1 VKTLTGELRNNIKVQ
16 DLKREEESLM
26 DYIRGASRQQIILF
40 PESVEDYITEDNPV
54 RFIDAFVSS
63 LDLAELGFARAQ
75 PAETGRPAYDPGD
88 LLRLYLYGYLNRVR
102 SSRLLE
108 RETKVN
114 LEVMWLLGKLRP
126 DFKTIA
132 DFRRD
137 NLKAVKQVCREF
149 TLLCRKLELFS
160 GDLVSIDGS
169 KFKAVNGRRRNFSE
183 HRLKKAMH
191 ALDEKISGYLKS
203 LDAADA
209 NDPDPDR
216 PPPSAADLRAKIAT
230 LRERKAKYQSLT
242 EELKTKGAKQVS
254 LTDGDARSMIVHH
267 NSTDVCYNVQTAV
280 DEKHQLIVAHEV
292 TNDPT
297 DHAHLAEM
305 AQRAKETLGVE
316 QLEVVADMGY
326 YDGAEVKRCAAA
338 GITTYIPKPITSVNQ
353 KRGLF
358 TKQDFSYD
366 EAQDCYVCPAGAE
379 LHYRY
384 ESFEQN
390 RLIRYYTTSKCLT
403 CPIRAQCTT
412 NARGRRITRWVDE
425 KFLDDM
431 ARRMRA
437 RPELMRRRQQLS
449 EPPFGTIKRAMNQGY
464 FLMKGLDKV
473 GAEMSLTVLSYNL
486 KRAIN
491 ILGVPKLIA
500 AVT

>member
-1 VKTLTGELRNNIKVQ
+1 
-16 DLKREEESLM
+16 M
-26 DYIRGASRQQIILF
+26 
-40 PESVEDYITEDNPV
+40 
-54 RFIDAFVSS
+54 
-63 LDLAELGFARAQ
+63 
-75 PAETGRPAYDPGD
+75 
-88 LLRLYLYGYLNRVR
+88 
-102 SSRLLE
+102 LE

-114 LEVMWLLGKLRP
+114 IEVMWLLGKLSP

-137 NLKAVKQVCREF
+137 NLKALKQVCREF
-149 TLLCRKLELFS
+149 TLLCRKLGLFGGEL
-160 GDLVSIDGS
+160 VAVDGS

-183 HRLKKAMH
+183 GRLKKSIQ
-191 ALDEKISGYLKS
+191 ALDEKISTYLRN

-209 NDPDPDR
+209 NDPDPEE

-230 LRERKAKYQSLT
+230 LRERKAKYEALHAD
-242 EELKTKGAKQVS
+242 LKASGAKQVS
-254 LTDGDARSMIVHH
+254 LTDKDARSMIVHF

-280 DEKHQLIVAHEV
+280 DEKHQLIVEHEV

-305 AQRAKETLGVE
+305 AVRAKAMLEVA
-316 QLEVVADMGY
+316 QLEVVADRGY
-326 YDGAEVKRCAAA
+326 YDGAEVKQCAEA
-338 GITTYIPKPITSVNQ
+338 GITTYIPKPITSVNKQ
-353 KRGLF
+353 RGLF
-358 TKQDFSYD
+358 IKQDFSYD
-366 EAQDCYVCPAGAE
+366 EAKDCYVCPAGAE

-384 ESFEQN
+384 ESFEQG
-390 RLIRYYTTSKCLT
+390 RLIRYYTTSQCLT
-403 CPIRAQCTT
+403 CPIKAQCTT

-425 KFLDDM
+425 KLMDDM
-431 ARRMRA
+431 ARRVRA
-437 RPELMRRRQQLS
+437 RPELLRRRQQLS

-486 KRAIN
+486 KRVIN
-491 ILGVPKLIA
+491 ILGVEKLIQ

>member
-1 VKTLTGELRNNIKVQ
+1 
-16 DLKREEESLM
+16 M
-26 DYIRGASRQQIILF
+26 DYIRGSSRNQVMLF

-54 RFIDAFVSS
+54 RFIDAFVSK
-63 LDLAELGFARAQ
+63 LDLAELGFNRTQ

-114 LEVMWLLGKLRP
+114 IEVMWLLGKLSP

-137 NLKAVKQVCREF
+137 NLKALKQVCREF
-149 TLLCRKLELFS
+149 TLLCRKLELF
-160 GDLVSIDGS
+160 GGELVAVDGS
-169 KFKAVNGRRRNFSE
+169 KFKAVNNRRRNFNE
-183 HRLKKAMH
+183 ARLTKAIKAM
-191 ALDEKISGYLKS
+191 DEKISAYLRG
-203 LDAADA
+203 LDQADAA
-209 NDPDPDR
+209 DPDPDE
-216 PPPSAADLRAKIAT
+216 PAPSATELREKIKT
-230 LRERKAKYQSLT
+230 LTERKAKYQAWQS
-242 EELKTKGAKQVS
+242 ELKTSGAKQVS
-254 LTDGDARSMIVHH
+254 LTDRDARSMVMHH
-267 NSTDVCYNVQTAV
+267 GSTEVGYNVQTVV
-280 DEKHQLIVAHEV
+280 DEQHQLIVEHEV

-305 AQRAKETLGVE
+305 ALRAKATLGVE

-326 YDGAEVKRCAAA
+326 YDGAEVKQCAEA
-338 GITTYIPKPITSVNQ
+338 GVTTYVPKPITSVNR

-358 TKQDFSYD
+358 IKQDFSYD
-366 EAQDCYVCPAGAE
+366 QARDCYRCPAGAE
-379 LHYRY
+379 LTYRY
-384 ESFEQN
+384 ESFEQG
-390 RLIRYYTTSKCLT
+390 RLIRYYTTNKCLT
-403 CPIRAQCTT
+403 CPIKKKCTT

-486 KRAIN
+486 KRAIK
-491 ILGVPKLIA
+491 ILGVKKLIEA
-500 AVT
+500 LT

>member
-1 VKTLTGELRNNIKVQ
+1 
-16 DLKREEESLM
+16 M
-26 DYIRGASRQQIILF
+26 DYIRGTARNQVILF
-40 PESVEDYITEDNPV
+40 PETVEDYITADNPV
-54 RFIDAFVSS
+54 RFIDAFVAS
-63 LDLAELGFARAQ
+63 LNLSELGFARAQ

-88 LLRLYLYGYLNRVR
+88 LLRLYLYGYLHRVR
-102 SSRLLE
+102 SSRMLE
-108 RETKVN
+108 REAKVN
-114 LEVMWLLGKLRP
+114 LEVMWLLGKLSP

-137 NLKAVKQVCREF
+137 NLAAIKRVCREF
-149 TLLCRKLELFS
+149 TLLCRKLQLFGGEL
-160 GDLVSIDGS
+160 VAVDGS

-183 HRLKKAMH
+183 RRLKKSIQ
-191 ALDEKISGYLKS
+191 ALDEKISTYLRS

-216 PPPSAADLRAKIAT
+216 APPSAADLRAKIAT
-230 LRERKAKYQSLT
+230 LRERKAKYEALHSK
-242 EELKTKGAKQVS
+242 LKASGAKQVS
-254 LTDGDARSMIVHH
+254 LTDRDARSMIVHF

-305 AQRAKETLGVE
+305 AVRAKAMLEVA
-316 QLEVVADMGY
+316 QLEVVADRGY
-326 YDGAEVKRCAAA
+326 YDGAEVKQCAAA
-338 GITTYIPKPITSVNQ
+338 GITSYIPKPITSVNQ

-358 TKQDFSYD
+358 TKQDFIYD
-366 EAQDCYVCPAGAE
+366 EEKDCYRCPAGE
-379 LHYRY
+379 QLTYRY
-384 ESFEQN
+384 ESFELN
-390 RLIRYYTTSKCLT
+390 RQIRYYTTSKCLN
-403 CPIRAQCTT
+403 CPLKAQCTT
-412 NARGRRITRWVDE
+412 NSRGRRITRWVDE
-425 KFLDDM
+425 KFLEDM
-431 ARRMRA
+431 ARRVRA

-464 FLMKGLDKV
+464 FLMRGLDKV

-491 ILGVPKLIA
+491 ILGVEKLIE
-500 AVT
+500 AVS

>member
-1 VKTLTGELRNNIKVQ
+1 
-16 DLKREEESLM
+16 M
-26 DYIRGASRQQIILF
+26 DYIRGTNRHQVMLF

-54 RFIDAFVSS
+54 RFIDAFVMS
-63 LDLAELGFARAQ
+63 LDLAELGFMRAQ

-102 SSRLLE
+102 SSRMLE

-137 NLKAVKQVCREF
+137 NLTALKQVCREF
-149 TLLCRKLELFS
+149 TLLCRKLELF
-160 GDLVSIDGS
+160 GGELVAIDGS

-183 HRLKKAMH
+183 NRLKKAIQTM
-191 ALDEKISGYLKS
+191 DEKISTYLQS

-209 NDPDPDR
+209 HETDPDEPG
-216 PPPSAADLRAKIAT
+216 PSGADLRAKIET
-230 LRERKAKYQSLT
+230 LQRRKAKYEALHAD
-242 EELKTKGAKQVS
+242 LKESGAKQVS
-254 LTDGDARSMIVHH
+254 LTDPEARSMIVHF

-280 DEKHQLIVAHEV
+280 DEKHQLIVEHEV

-305 AQRAKETLGVE
+305 AVRAKETLGVA

-326 YDGAEVKRCAAA
+326 YDGAEVKQCAAA
-338 GITTYIPKPITSVNQ
+338 GITTYIPKPITSVNR

-358 TKQDFSYD
+358 TKQDFTYD
-366 EAQDCYVCPAGAE
+366 EAQDCYRCPAGAE

-384 ESFEQN
+384 ESFEQG
-390 RLIRYYTTSKCLT
+390 RLIRYYTTSKCLG
-403 CPIRAQCTT
+403 CPIKAKCTT

-425 KFLDDM
+425 KFMDDM
-431 ARRMRA
+431 ARRVRA
-437 RPELMRRRQQLS
+437 RPEVLRRRQQLS
-449 EPPFGTIKRAMNQGY
+449 EPPFGTITRAMGHGY
-464 FLMKGLDKV
+464 FLMKGLNKV

-486 KRAIN
+486 KRVIN
-491 ILGVPKLIA
+491 IIGVQKMIE